1 MLNINYAVE
10 PMVITKIGV
19 KLDDII
25 ESEKVSTIEDKFIEM
40 IKESYGQEENNEMIT
55 SNFKVLGDKLI
66 IECINYNTTDYESNK
81 KIAEMKL
88 SLTDVLFTE
97 MGLENNNQIKI
108 TKTELVESPESDSL
122 EYDEEY
128 FDPYVT
134 VSIKMTP
141 EYYNTIWTE
150 NEVERFESPETL
162 ETVAGQK
169 IDPII
174 VDNDQVEDIL
184 SIEEQYLASMFASA
198 GIPQE
203 LVDQVLDDNNKCECC
218 EPTVEDGTLGDHFMN
233 IAASLMGTEY
243 ESIREKV
250 ASELGLSKEN
260 MEDVDKVIQAI
271 LSSKS
276 NEKEIS
282 IDDMDVSSLSED
294 QINSINHLLLS
305 LQKSDKMSL
314 YVDNEGNCYTEEE
327 VQKIKKEE
335 EERKANLEKD
345 KVTNEKEVTVEVSVK
360 DTNTESSVRPGP
372 DCIYGEDDPRL

>member
-40 IKESYGQEENNEMIT
+40 IKESYGQEENNGMIT
-55 SNFKVLGDKLI
+55 SNFKVSGDKLI

-108 TKTELVESPESDSL
+108 TKTELVESPDSDDL
-122 EYDEEY
+122 EYDEDY

-141 EYYNTIWTE
+141 DYYNTIWTD

-174 VDNDQVEDIL
+174 VDNEQVEDIL
-184 SIEEQYLASMFASA
+184 SIEQQYLSSLFASA

-203 LVDQVLDDNNKCECC
+203 LVDQAVDEECNCEDD
-218 EPTVEDGTLGDHFMN
+218 EPRVGNDKMRESLLNRAT
-233 IAASLMGTEY
+233 SLMDLDFD
-243 ESIREKV
+243 SIKDRLSKK
-250 ASELGLSKEN
+250 LGLTN
-260 MEDVDKVIQAI
+260 DMIDKVVQLI
-271 LSSKS
+271 LSSKA
-276 NEKEIS
+276 NDKEAS
-282 IDDMDVSSLSED
+282 INDIDVSSLTEE
-294 QINSINHLLLS
+294 QVNAINHLLIT
-305 LQKSDKMSL
+305 LQKRDGMSL
-314 YVDNEGNCYTEEE
+314 FVDNEGNYYTEEE
-327 VQKIKKEE
+327 VEKIKKEE
-335 EERKANLEKD
+335 EERKSNMEKD
-345 KVTNEKEVTVEVSVK
+345 KVTDEKEVTVEVSVK
-360 DTNTESSVRPGP
+360 EKNTESSVRPGP

>member
-40 IKESYGQEENNEMIT
+40 IKESYGQEENNGMIT
-55 SNFKVLGDKLI
+55 SNFKVSGDKLI

-108 TKTELVESPESDSL
+108 TKTELVESPDSDDL
-122 EYDEEY
+122 EYDEDY

-141 EYYNTIWTE
+141 DYYNTIWTD

-174 VDNDQVEDIL
+174 VDNEQVEDIL
-184 SIEEQYLASMFASA
+184 SIEQQYLSSLFASA

-203 LVDQVLDDNNKCECC
+203 LVDQVDDEECNCEGD
-218 EPTVEDGTLGDHFMN
+218 EPRVGNDKMRESLLNRAT
-233 IAASLMGTEY
+233 SLMDLDFD
-243 ESIREKV
+243 SIKDRLSKK
-250 ASELGLSKEN
+250 LGLTN
-260 MEDVDKVIQAI
+260 DMIDKVVQLI
-271 LSSKS
+271 LSSKA
-276 NEKEIS
+276 NDKEAS
-282 IDDMDVSSLSED
+282 INDIDVSSLTEE
-294 QINSINHLLLS
+294 QVNAINHLLIT
-305 LQKSDKMSL
+305 LQKRDGMSL
-314 YVDNEGNCYTEEE
+314 FVDNEGNCYTEEE
-327 VQKIKKEE
+327 VEKIKKEE
-335 EERKANLEKD
+335 EERKSNMEKD
-345 KVTNEKEVTVEVSVK
+345 KVTDEKEVTVEVSVK
-360 DTNTESSVRPGP
+360 EKNTESSVRPGP

>member
-55 SNFKVLGDKLI
+55 SNFKVSGDKLI

-108 TKTELVESPESDSL
+108 TKTELVESPDSDDL
-122 EYDEEY
+122 EYDEDY

-141 EYYNTIWTE
+141 DYYNTIWTD

-174 VDNDQVEDIL
+174 VDNEQVEDIL
-184 SIEEQYLASMFASA
+184 SIEQQYLSSLFASA

-203 LVDQVLDDNNKCECC
+203 LVDQVVDEECNCEGD
-218 EPTVEDGTLGDHFMN
+218 EPRVGNDKMRESLLNRAT
-233 IAASLMGTEY
+233 SLMDLDFD
-243 ESIREKV
+243 SIKDRLSKK
-250 ASELGLSKEN
+250 LGLTN
-260 MEDVDKVIQAI
+260 DMIDKVVQLI
-271 LSSKS
+271 LSSKA
-276 NEKEIS
+276 NDKEAS
-282 IDDMDVSSLSED
+282 INDIDVSSLTEE
-294 QINSINHLLLS
+294 QVNAINHLLIT
-305 LQKSDKMSL
+305 LQKRDGMSL
-314 YVDNEGNCYTEEE
+314 FVDNEGNCYTEEE
-327 VQKIKKEE
+327 VEKIKKEE
-335 EERKANLEKD
+335 EERKANMEKD
-345 KVTNEKEVTVEVSVK
+345 KVTDEKEVTVEVSVK
-360 DTNTESSVRPGP
+360 EKNTESSVRPGP

>member
-40 IKESYGQEENNEMIT
+40 IKESYGQEENNGMIT
-55 SNFKVLGDKLI
+55 SNFKVSGDKLI

-108 TKTELVESPESDSL
+108 TKTELVESPDSDDL
-122 EYDEEY
+122 EYDEDY

-141 EYYNTIWTE
+141 DYYNTIWTD

-174 VDNDQVEDIL
+174 VDNEQVEDIL
-184 SIEEQYLASMFASA
+184 SIEQQYLSSLFASA

-203 LVDQVLDDNNKCECC
+203 LVDQAVDEECNCEDD
-218 EPTVEDGTLGDHFMN
+218 EPRVGNDKMRESLLNRAT
-233 IAASLMGTEY
+233 SLMDLDFG
-243 ESIREKV
+243 SIKDRLSKK
-250 ASELGLSKEN
+250 LGLTN
-260 MEDVDKVIQAI
+260 DMIDKVIQLI
-271 LSSKS
+271 LSSKA
-276 NEKEIS
+276 NDKEAS
-282 IDDMDVSSLSED
+282 INDIDVSSLTEE
-294 QINSINHLLLS
+294 QVNAINHLLIT
-305 LQKSDKMSL
+305 LQKRDGMSL
-314 YVDNEGNCYTEEE
+314 FVDNEGNYYTEEE
-327 VQKIKKEE
+327 VEKIKKEE
-335 EERKANLEKD
+335 EERKSNMEKD
-345 KVTNEKEVTVEVSVK
+345 KVTDEKEVTVEVSVK
-360 DTNTESSVRPGP
+360 EKNTESSVRPGP

>member
-55 SNFKVLGDKLI
+55 SNFKVSGDKLI

-108 TKTELVESPESDSL
+108 TKTELVESPDSDDL
-122 EYDEEY
+122 EYDEDY

-141 EYYNTIWTE
+141 DYYNTIWTD

-174 VDNDQVEDIL
+174 VDNEQVEDIL
-184 SIEEQYLASMFASA
+184 SIEQQYLSSLFASA

-203 LVDQVLDDNNKCECC
+203 LVDQVVDEECNCEGD
-218 EPTVEDGTLGDHFMN
+218 EPRVGNDKMRESLLN
-233 IAASLMGTEY
+233 RAASLMDLDFD
-243 ESIREKV
+243 SIKDRLSKK
-250 ASELGLSKEN
+250 LGLTN
-260 MEDVDKVIQAI
+260 DMIDKVVQII
-271 LSSKS
+271 LSSKA
-276 NEKEIS
+276 NDKEVS
-282 IDDMDVSSLSED
+282 IDDIDVSSLTEE
-294 QINSINHLLLS
+294 QVNAINHLLIT
-305 LQKSDKMSL
+305 LQKRDGMSL
-314 YVDNEGNCYTEEE
+314 FVDNEGNCYTEEE
-327 VQKIKKEE
+327 VEKIKKEE
-335 EERKANLEKD
+335 EERKSNMEKD
-345 KVTNEKEVTVEVSVK
+345 KVTDEKEVTVEVSVK
-360 DTNTESSVRPGP
+360 EQNTESSVRPGP

>member
-55 SNFKVLGDKLI
+55 SNFKVSGDKLI

-108 TKTELVESPESDSL
+108 TKTELVESPDSDDL
-122 EYDEEY
+122 EYDEDY

-141 EYYNTIWTE
+141 DYYNTIWTD

-174 VDNDQVEDIL
+174 VDNEQVEDIL
-184 SIEEQYLASMFASA
+184 SIEQQYLSSLFASA

-203 LVDQVLDDNNKCECC
+203 LVDQVVDEECNCEGD
-218 EPTVEDGTLGDHFMN
+218 EPRVGNDKMRESLLN
-233 IAASLMGTEY
+233 RAASLMDLDFD
-243 ESIREKV
+243 SIKDRLSKK
-250 ASELGLSKEN
+250 LGLTN
-260 MEDVDKVIQAI
+260 DMIDKVVQII
-271 LSSKS
+271 LSSKA
-276 NEKEIS
+276 NDKEVS
-282 IDDMDVSSLSED
+282 IDDIDVSSLTEE
-294 QINSINHLLLS
+294 QVNAINHLLIT
-305 LQKSDKMSL
+305 LQKRDGMSL
-314 YVDNEGNCYTEEE
+314 FVDNEGNCYTEEE
-327 VQKIKKEE
+327 VEKIKKEE
-335 EERKANLEKD
+335 EERKANMEKD
-345 KVTNEKEVTVEVSVK
+345 KVTDEKEVTVEVSVK
-360 DTNTESSVRPGP
+360 EQNTESSVRPGP

>member
-40 IKESYGQEENNEMIT
+40 IKESYGQEENNGMIT
-55 SNFKVLGDKLI
+55 SNFKVSGDKLI

-108 TKTELVESPESDSL
+108 TKTELVESPDSDDL
-122 EYDEEY
+122 EYDEDY

-141 EYYNTIWTE
+141 DYYNTIWTD

-174 VDNDQVEDIL
+174 VDNEQVEDIL
-184 SIEEQYLASMFASA
+184 SIEQQYLSSLFASA

-203 LVDQVLDDNNKCECC
+203 LVDQVVDEECNCEGD
-218 EPTVEDGTLGDHFMN
+218 EPRVGNDKMRESLLNRAT
-233 IAASLMGTEY
+233 SLMDLDFD
-243 ESIREKV
+243 SIKDRLSKK
-250 ASELGLSKEN
+250 LGLTN
-260 MEDVDKVIQAI
+260 DMIDKVVQLI
-271 LSSKS
+271 LSSKA
-276 NEKEIS
+276 NDKEAS
-282 IDDMDVSSLSED
+282 INDIDVSSLTEE
-294 QINSINHLLLS
+294 QVNAINHLLIT
-305 LQKSDKMSL
+305 LQKRDGMSL
-314 YVDNEGNCYTEEE
+314 FVDNEGNCYTEEE
-327 VQKIKKEE
+327 VEKIKKEE
-335 EERKANLEKD
+335 EERKSNMEKD
-345 KVTNEKEVTVEVSVK
+345 KVTDEKEVTVEVSVK
-360 DTNTESSVRPGP
+360 EKNTESTVRPGP

>member
-19 KLDDII
+19 KLDDIV

-108 TKTELVESPESDSL
+108 TKTELIESPESDSL

-128 FDPYVT
+128 FDPYVR

-184 SIEEQYLASMFASA
+184 SIEEQYLSSMFASA
-198 GIPQE
+198 GIPQD
-203 LVDQVLDDNNKCECC
+203 LVEQVIDDECNCGDC
-218 EPTVEDGTLGDHFMN
+218 EPSLGSDSIGEYLMDR
-233 IAASLMGTEY
+233 AASLMGLDYEY
-243 ESIREKV
+243 IKERIS
-250 ASELGLSKEN
+250 SELGLNK
-260 MEDVDKVIQAI
+260 DIVDKVTQIVI
-271 LSSKS
+271 SSKA
-276 NEKEIS
+276 NNKEVS
-282 IDDMDVSSLSED
+282 IDDIDVSTLTED
-294 QINSINHLLLS
+294 QINSLKHLLSILQDSNKIS
-305 LQKSDKMSL
+305 LF
-314 YVDNEGNCYTEEE
+314 VDNEGNYYTEEE
-327 VQKIKKEE
+327 VEKIKKEE
-335 EERKANLEKD
+335 EERKTNLEKD
-345 KVTNEKEVTVEVSVK
+345 KVANEKEVTVEVSVK

>member
-55 SNFKVLGDKLI
+55 SNFKVSGDKLI

-108 TKTELVESPESDSL
+108 TKTELVESPDSDDL
-122 EYDEEY
+122 EYDEDY

-141 EYYNTIWTE
+141 DYYNTIWTD

-174 VDNDQVEDIL
+174 VDNEQVEDIL
-184 SIEEQYLASMFASA
+184 SIEQQYLSSLFASA

-203 LVDQVLDDNNKCECC
+203 LVDQAVDEECNCEDD
-218 EPTVEDGTLGDHFMN
+218 EPRVGNDKMRESLLNRAT
-233 IAASLMGTEY
+233 SLMDLDFD
-243 ESIREKV
+243 SIKDRLSKK
-250 ASELGLSKEN
+250 LGLTN
-260 MEDVDKVIQAI
+260 DMIDKVVQLI
-271 LSSKS
+271 LSSKA
-276 NEKEIS
+276 NDKEAS
-282 IDDMDVSSLSED
+282 INDIDVSSLTEE
-294 QINSINHLLLS
+294 QVNAINHLLIT
-305 LQKSDKMSL
+305 LQKRDGMSL
-314 YVDNEGNCYTEEE
+314 FVDNEGNCYTEEE
-327 VQKIKKEE
+327 VEKIKKEE
-335 EERKANLEKD
+335 EERKSNMEKD
-345 KVTNEKEVTVEVSVK
+345 KVTDEKEVTVEVSVK
-360 DTNTESSVRPGP
+360 EKNTESSVRPGP

>member
-40 IKESYGQEENNEMIT
+40 IKESYGQEENNGMIT
-55 SNFKVLGDKLI
+55 SNFKVSGDKLI

-108 TKTELVESPESDSL
+108 TKTELVESPDSDDL
-122 EYDEEY
+122 EYDEDY

-141 EYYNTIWTE
+141 DYYNTIWTD

-174 VDNDQVEDIL
+174 VDNEQVEDIL
-184 SIEEQYLASMFASA
+184 SIEQQYLSSLFAST

-203 LVDQVLDDNNKCECC
+203 LVDQVVNEECNCEGD
-218 EPTVEDGTLGDHFMN
+218 EPRVGNDKMRESLLNRAT
-233 IAASLMGTEY
+233 SLMDLDFD
-243 ESIREKV
+243 SIKDRLSKK
-250 ASELGLSKEN
+250 LGLTN
-260 MEDVDKVIQAI
+260 DMIDKVVQLI
-271 LSSKS
+271 LSSKA
-276 NEKEIS
+276 NDKEAS
-282 IDDMDVSSLSED
+282 INDIDVSSLTEE
-294 QINSINHLLLS
+294 QVNAINHLLIT
-305 LQKSDKMSL
+305 LQKRDGMSL
-314 YVDNEGNCYTEEE
+314 FVDNEGNCYTEEE
-327 VQKIKKEE
+327 V
-335 EERKANLEKD
+335 EREANMEKD
-345 KVTNEKEVTVEVSVK
+345 KVTDEKEVTVEVSVK
-360 DTNTESSVRPGP
+360 EKNTESSVRPGP

>member
-40 IKESYGQEENNEMIT
+40 IKESYGQEENNGMIT
-55 SNFKVLGDKLI
+55 SNFKVSGDKLI

-108 TKTELVESPESDSL
+108 TKTELVESPDSDDL
-122 EYDEEY
+122 EYDEDY

-141 EYYNTIWTE
+141 DYYNTIWTD

-174 VDNDQVEDIL
+174 VDNEQVEDIL
-184 SIEEQYLASMFASA
+184 SIEQQYLSSLFASA

-203 LVDQVLDDNNKCECC
+203 LVDQVVDEECNCEGDEPRVGNDKMRESLLNKA
-218 EPTVEDGTLGDHFMN
+218 T
-233 IAASLMGTEY
+233 SLMDLDFD
-243 ESIREKV
+243 SIKDRLSKK
-250 ASELGLSKEN
+250 LGLTN
-260 MEDVDKVIQAI
+260 DMIDKVVQLI
-271 LSSKS
+271 LSSKA
-276 NEKEIS
+276 NDKEAS
-282 IDDMDVSSLSED
+282 INDIDVSSLTEE
-294 QINSINHLLLS
+294 QVNAINHLLIT
-305 LQKSDKMSL
+305 LQKRDGMSL
-314 YVDNEGNCYTEEE
+314 FVDNEGNCYTEEE
-327 VQKIKKEE
+327 VEKIKKEE
-335 EERKANLEKD
+335 EERKSNMEKD
-345 KVTNEKEVTVEVSVK
+345 KVTDEKEVTVEVSVK
-360 DTNTESSVRPGP
+360 EKNTESSVRPGP

>member
-55 SNFKVLGDKLI
+55 SNFKVSGDKLI

-108 TKTELVESPESDSL
+108 TKTELVESPDSDDL
-122 EYDEEY
+122 EYDEDY

-141 EYYNTIWTE
+141 DYYNTIWTD

-174 VDNDQVEDIL
+174 VDNEQVEDIL
-184 SIEEQYLASMFASA
+184 SIEQQYLSSLFASA

-203 LVDQVLDDNNKCECC
+203 LVDQVVDEECNCEGD
-218 EPTVEDGTLGDHFMN
+218 EPRVGNDKMRESLLNRAT
-233 IAASLMGTEY
+233 SLMDLDFD
-243 ESIREKV
+243 SIKDRLSKK
-250 ASELGLSKEN
+250 LGLTN
-260 MEDVDKVIQAI
+260 DMIDKVVQLI
-271 LSSKS
+271 LSSKA
-276 NEKEIS
+276 NDKEAS
-282 IDDMDVSSLSED
+282 INDIDVSSLTEE
-294 QINSINHLLLS
+294 QVNAINHLLIT
-305 LQKSDKMSL
+305 LQKRDGMSL
-314 YVDNEGNCYTEEE
+314 FVDNEGNCYTEEE
-327 VQKIKKEE
+327 VEKIKKEE
-335 EERKANLEKD
+335 EERKSNMEKD
-345 KVTNEKEVTVEVSVK
+345 KVTDEKEVTVEVSVK
-360 DTNTESSVRPGP
+360 EKNTESSVRPGP

>member
-55 SNFKVLGDKLI
+55 SNFKVSGDKLI

-108 TKTELVESPESDSL
+108 TKTELVESPDSDDL
-122 EYDEEY
+122 EYDEDY

-141 EYYNTIWTE
+141 DYYNTIWTD

-174 VDNDQVEDIL
+174 VDNEQVEDIL
-184 SIEEQYLASMFASA
+184 SIEQQYLSSLFASA

-203 LVDQVLDDNNKCECC
+203 LVDQVVDEECNCEGD
-218 EPTVEDGTLGDHFMN
+218 EPRVGNDKMRESLLN
-233 IAASLMGTEY
+233 RAASLMDLDFD
-243 ESIREKV
+243 SIKDRLSKK
-250 ASELGLSKEN
+250 LGLTN
-260 MEDVDKVIQAI
+260 DMIDKVVQII
-271 LSSKS
+271 LSSKA
-276 NEKEIS
+276 NDKEVS
-282 IDDMDVSSLSED
+282 IDDIDVSSLTEE
-294 QINSINHLLLS
+294 QVNAINHLLIT
-305 LQKSDKMSL
+305 LQKRDGMSL
-314 YVDNEGNCYTEEE
+314 FVDNEGNCYTEEE
-327 VQKIKKEE
+327 VEKIKKEE
-335 EERKANLEKD
+335 EERKSNMEKD
-345 KVTNEKEVTVEVSVK
+345 KVTDEKEVTVEVSVK
-360 DTNTESSVRPGP
+360 EKNTESSVRPGP

>member
-40 IKESYGQEENNEMIT
+40 IKESYGQEENNGMIT
-55 SNFKVLGDKLI
+55 SNFKVSGDKLI

-108 TKTELVESPESDSL
+108 TKTELVESPDSDDL
-122 EYDEEY
+122 EYDEDY

-141 EYYNTIWTE
+141 DYYNTIWTD

-174 VDNDQVEDIL
+174 VDNEQVEDIL
-184 SIEEQYLASMFASA
+184 SIEQQYLSSLFASA

-203 LVDQVLDDNNKCECC
+203 LVDQVVDEECNCEGD
-218 EPTVEDGTLGDHFMN
+218 EPRVGNDKMRESLLNRAT
-233 IAASLMGTEY
+233 SLMDLDFD
-243 ESIREKV
+243 SIKDRLSKK
-250 ASELGLSKEN
+250 LGLTN
-260 MEDVDKVIQAI
+260 DMIDKVVQLI
-271 LSSKS
+271 LSSKA
-276 NEKEIS
+276 NDKEAS
-282 IDDMDVSSLSED
+282 INDIDVSSLTEE
-294 QINSINHLLLS
+294 QVNAINHLLIT
-305 LQKSDKMSL
+305 LQKRDGMSL
-314 YVDNEGNCYTEEE
+314 FVDNEGNCYTEEE
-327 VQKIKKEE
+327 VEKIKKEE
-335 EERKANLEKD
+335 EERKSNMEKD
-345 KVTNEKEVTVEVSVK
+345 KVTDEKEVTVEVSVK
-360 DTNTESSVRPGP
+360 EKNTESSVRPGP

>member
-55 SNFKVLGDKLI
+55 SNFKVSGDKLI

-108 TKTELVESPESDSL
+108 TKTELVESPDSDDL
-122 EYDEEY
+122 EYDEDY

-141 EYYNTIWTE
+141 DYYNTIWTD

-174 VDNDQVEDIL
+174 VDNEQVEDIL
-184 SIEEQYLASMFASA
+184 SIEQQYLSSLFASA

-203 LVDQVLDDNNKCECC
+203 LVDQAVDEECNCEGD
-218 EPTVEDGTLGDHFMN
+218 EPRVGNDKMRESLLNRAT
-233 IAASLMGTEY
+233 SLMDLDFD
-243 ESIREKV
+243 SIKDRLSKK
-250 ASELGLSKEN
+250 LGLTN
-260 MEDVDKVIQAI
+260 DMIDKVVQLI
-271 LSSKS
+271 LSSKA
-276 NEKEIS
+276 NDKEAS
-282 IDDMDVSSLSED
+282 INDIDVSSLTEE
-294 QINSINHLLLS
+294 QVNAINHLLIT
-305 LQKSDKMSL
+305 LQKRDGMSL
-314 YVDNEGNCYTEEE
+314 FVDNEGNCYTEEE
-327 VQKIKKEE
+327 VEKIKKEE
-335 EERKANLEKD
+335 EERKSNMEKD
-345 KVTNEKEVTVEVSVK
+345 KVTDEKEVTVEVSVK
-360 DTNTESSVRPGP
+360 EKNTESSVRPGP

>member
-40 IKESYGQEENNEMIT
+40 IKESYGQEENNGMIT
-55 SNFKVLGDKLI
+55 SNFKVSGDKLI

-108 TKTELVESPESDSL
+108 TKTELVESPDSDDL
-122 EYDEEY
+122 EYDEDY

-141 EYYNTIWTE
+141 DYYNTIWTD

-174 VDNDQVEDIL
+174 VDNEQVEDIL
-184 SIEEQYLASMFASA
+184 SIEQQYLSSLFASA

-203 LVDQVLDDNNKCECC
+203 LVDQAVDEECNCEDD
-218 EPTVEDGTLGDHFMN
+218 EPRVGNDKMRESLLNRAT
-233 IAASLMGTEY
+233 SLMDLDFG
-243 ESIREKV
+243 SIKDRLSKK
-250 ASELGLSKEN
+250 LGLTN
-260 MEDVDKVIQAI
+260 DMIDKVVQLI
-271 LSSKS
+271 LSSKA
-276 NEKEIS
+276 NDKEAS
-282 IDDMDVSSLSED
+282 INDIDVSSLTEE
-294 QINSINHLLLS
+294 QVNAINHLLIT
-305 LQKSDKMSL
+305 LQKRDGMSL
-314 YVDNEGNCYTEEE
+314 FVDNEGNYYTEEE
-327 VQKIKKEE
+327 VEKIKKEE
-335 EERKANLEKD
+335 EERKSNMEKD
-345 KVTNEKEVTVEVSVK
+345 KVTDEKEVTVEVSVK
-360 DTNTESSVRPGP
+360 EKNTESSVRPGP

>member
-40 IKESYGQEENNEMIT
+40 IKESYGQEENNGMIT
-55 SNFKVLGDKLI
+55 SNFKVSGDKLI

-108 TKTELVESPESDSL
+108 TKTELVESPDSDDL
-122 EYDEEY
+122 EYDEDY

-141 EYYNTIWTE
+141 DYYNTIWTD

-174 VDNDQVEDIL
+174 VDNEQVEDIL
-184 SIEEQYLASMFASA
+184 SIEQQYLSSLFAST

-203 LVDQVLDDNNKCECC
+203 LVDQVVNEECNCEGD
-218 EPTVEDGTLGDHFMN
+218 EPRVGNDKMRESLLNRAT
-233 IAASLMGTEY
+233 SLMDLDFD
-243 ESIREKV
+243 SIKDRLSKK
-250 ASELGLSKEN
+250 LGLTN
-260 MEDVDKVIQAI
+260 DMIDKVVQLI
-271 LSSKS
+271 LSSKA
-276 NEKEIS
+276 NDKEAS
-282 IDDMDVSSLSED
+282 INDIDVSSLTEE
-294 QINSINHLLLS
+294 QVNAINHLLIT
-305 LQKSDKMSL
+305 LQKRDGMSL
-314 YVDNEGNCYTEEE
+314 FVDNEGNCYTEEE
-327 VQKIKKEE
+327 VEKIKKEE
-335 EERKANLEKD
+335 EERKANMEKD
-345 KVTNEKEVTVEVSVK
+345 KVTDEKEVTVEVSVK
-360 DTNTESSVRPGP
+360 EKNTESSVRPGP

>member
-55 SNFKVLGDKLI
+55 SNFKVSGDKLI

-108 TKTELVESPESDSL
+108 TKTELVESPDSDDL
-122 EYDEEY
+122 EYDEDY

-141 EYYNTIWTE
+141 DYYNTIWTD

-174 VDNDQVEDIL
+174 VDNEQVEDIL
-184 SIEEQYLASMFASA
+184 SIEQQYLSSLFASA

-203 LVDQVLDDNNKCECC
+203 LVDQVVDEECNCEGD
-218 EPTVEDGTLGDHFMN
+218 EPRVGNDKMRESLLN
-233 IAASLMGTEY
+233 RAASLMDLDFD
-243 ESIREKV
+243 SIKDRLSKK
-250 ASELGLSKEN
+250 LGLTN
-260 MEDVDKVIQAI
+260 DMIDKVVQLI
-271 LSSKS
+271 LSSKA
-276 NEKEIS
+276 NDKEAS
-282 IDDMDVSSLSED
+282 INDIDVSSLTEE
-294 QINSINHLLLS
+294 QVNAINHLLIT
-305 LQKSDKMSL
+305 LQKRDGMSL
-314 YVDNEGNCYTEEE
+314 FVDNEGNCYTEEE
-327 VQKIKKEE
+327 VEKIKKEE
-335 EERKANLEKD
+335 EERKSNMEKD
-345 KVTNEKEVTVEVSVK
+345 KVTDEKEVTVEVSVK
-360 DTNTESSVRPGP
+360 EKNTESSVRPGP

>member
-40 IKESYGQEENNEMIT
+40 IKESYGQEENNGMIT
-55 SNFKVLGDKLI
+55 SNFKVSGDKLI

-108 TKTELVESPESDSL
+108 TKTELVESPDSDDL
-122 EYDEEY
+122 EYDEDY

-141 EYYNTIWTE
+141 DYYNTIWTD

-174 VDNDQVEDIL
+174 VDNEQVEDIL
-184 SIEEQYLASMFASA
+184 SIEQQYLSSLFASA

-203 LVDQVLDDNNKCECC
+203 LVDQAVDEECNCEGD
-218 EPTVEDGTLGDHFMN
+218 EPRVGNDKMRESLLNRAT
-233 IAASLMGTEY
+233 SLMDLDFD
-243 ESIREKV
+243 SIKDRLSKK
-250 ASELGLSKEN
+250 LGLTN
-260 MEDVDKVIQAI
+260 DMIDKVVQLI
-271 LSSKS
+271 LSSKA
-276 NEKEIS
+276 NDKEAS
-282 IDDMDVSSLSED
+282 INDIDVSSLTEE
-294 QINSINHLLLS
+294 QVNAINHLLIT
-305 LQKSDKMSL
+305 LQKRDGMSL
-314 YVDNEGNCYTEEE
+314 FVDNEGNCYTEEE
-327 VQKIKKEE
+327 VEKIKKEE
-335 EERKANLEKD
+335 EERKSNMEKD
-345 KVTNEKEVTVEVSVK
+345 KVTDEKEVTVEVSVK
-360 DTNTESSVRPGP
+360 EKNTESSVRPGP

>member
-55 SNFKVLGDKLI
+55 SNFKVSGDKLI

-203 LVDQVLDDNNKCECC
+203 LVDQVIDDECNCGDC
-218 EPTVEDGTLGDHFMN
+218 EPSPGSDSMRDYLMDRS
-233 IAASLMGTEY
+233 ASLMGLDY
-243 ESIREKV
+243 ESIKERLS
-250 ASELGLSKEN
+250 SELGLN
-260 MEDVDKVIQAI
+260 NDIVDKVTQIV
-271 LSSKS
+271 LSSKA
-276 NEKEIS
+276 NNKEVS
-282 IDDMDVSSLSED
+282 IDDIDVSTLTED
-294 QINSINHLLLS
+294 QINSLKHLLS
-305 LQKSDKMSL
+305 ILQDSNKMTL
-314 YVDNEGNCYTEEE
+314 FVDNEGNCYTEEE
-327 VQKIKKEE
+327 VEKIKKEE

>member
-55 SNFKVLGDKLI
+55 SNFKVSGDKLI

-108 TKTELVESPESDSL
+108 TKTELVESPDSDDL
-122 EYDEEY
+122 EYDEDY

-141 EYYNTIWTE
+141 DYYNTIWTD

-174 VDNDQVEDIL
+174 VDNEQVEDIL
-184 SIEEQYLASMFASA
+184 SIEQQYLSSLFASA

-203 LVDQVLDDNNKCECC
+203 LVDQVVDEECNCEGD
-218 EPTVEDGTLGDHFMN
+218 EPRVGNDKMRESLLNRAT
-233 IAASLMGTEY
+233 SLMDLDVD
-243 ESIREKV
+243 SIKDRLSKK
-250 ASELGLSKEN
+250 LGLTN
-260 MEDVDKVIQAI
+260 DMIDKVVQLI
-271 LSSKS
+271 LSSKA
-276 NEKEIS
+276 NDKEAS
-282 IDDMDVSSLSED
+282 INDIDVSSLTEE
-294 QINSINHLLLS
+294 QVNAINHLLIT
-305 LQKSDKMSL
+305 LQKRDGMSL
-314 YVDNEGNCYTEEE
+314 FVDNEGNCYTEEE
-327 VQKIKKEE
+327 VEKIKKEE
-335 EERKANLEKD
+335 EERKSNMEKD
-345 KVTNEKEVTVEVSVK
+345 KVTDEKEVTVEVSVK
-360 DTNTESSVRPGP
+360 EKNTESSVRPGP

>member
-55 SNFKVLGDKLI
+55 SNFKVSGDKLI
-66 IECINYNTTDYESNK
+66 IECINYNTNDYESNK

-162 ETVAGQK
+162 ETVAGQR

-184 SIEEQYLASMFASA
+184 SIEEQYLSSMFASA

-203 LVDQVLDDNNKCECC
+203 LVDQVIDDECNCGDC
-218 EPTVEDGTLGDHFMN
+218 EPSLGDDSMRDYLMDR
-233 IAASLMGTEY
+233 AASLMGLDY
-243 ESIREKV
+243 ESIKERLS
-250 ASELGLSKEN
+250 SELGLN
-260 MEDVDKVIQAI
+260 NDIVDKVTQIV
-271 LSSKS
+271 LSSKA
-276 NEKEIS
+276 NNKEVS
-282 IDDMDVSSLSED
+282 IDDIDVSTLTED
-294 QINSINHLLLS
+294 QINSLKHLLS
-305 LQKSDKMSL
+305 ILQDSNKMTL
-314 YVDNEGNCYTEEE
+314 FVDNEGNCYTEEE
-327 VQKIKKEE
+327 VEKIKKEE

-345 KVTNEKEVTVEVSVK
+345 KVTNEKEVSVK

>member
-1 MLNINYAVE
+1 MLNINYVVE

-19 KLDDII
+19 KLDDIA

-40 IKESYGQEENNEMIT
+40 IKESYGKEENNEMIT

-108 TKTELVESPESDSL
+108 TKTELIESPESDSL

-128 FDPYVT
+128 FDPYVR

-141 EYYNTIWTE
+141 EYYNTIWIE

-184 SIEEQYLASMFASA
+184 SIEEQYLGSIFASA

-203 LVDQVLDDNNKCECC
+203 LVDQVIDDECNCGDCELTIGN
-218 EPTVEDGTLGDHFMN
+218 EFLKDHFMN
-233 IAASLMGTEY
+233 RVASLMGIDY
-243 ESIREKV
+243 DSIREKV
-250 ASELGLSKEN
+250 ESEIGLSKEN

-282 IDDMDVSSLSED
+282 INDIDVSSLSED

-314 YVDNEGNCYTEEE
+314 YDENEGNCYIEEE
-327 VQKIKKEE
+327 VEKIKKEE

-360 DTNTESSVRPGP
+360 DTNTESAVRPGP